1 MAAAIAAPGGG
12 DRWLRMP
19 QADMRH
25 ALPLCAALSLGM
37 HLLMLSV
44 RVPSEVP
51 RQAAHVSAAT
61 PRTMQARL
69 IAGTASL
76 PSEPAGLGE
85 AGAGERTVTA
95 ESSPTVANRRS
106 SRPASL
112 PEPQGAAEDKTDT
125 ASAARASQAA
135 AESIFPAIATPS
147 SIDEHDDYIPRPLLS
162 VAPVARAP
170 VVIGSP
176 PDEPGVGRHVGI
188 LSLFIDEEGRVR
200 HISASEPLL
209 PPAFEQAAR
218 EAFMAAQFSPGQVD
232 GVAVR
237 SRVRVEVVF
246 DNTPLVGR

>member
-1 MAAAIAAPGGG
+1 MTAAIAAPGRG

-25 ALPLCAALSLGM
+25 ALPLCAALSLGV

-44 RVPSEVP
+44 RVPSELP
-51 RQAAHVSAAT
+51 REAMHTSAGAS
-61 PRTMQARL
+61 RTMQVRL
-69 IAGTASL
+69 VAGTASL
-76 PSEPAGLGE
+76 PSEPTGDGDGD

-95 ESSPTVANRRS
+95 EPSPTTAHRRS

-112 PEPQGAAEDKTDT
+112 PEPRGPAEAVETV
-125 ASAARASQAA
+125 ARPSQAS
-135 AESIFPAIATPS
+135 AESILPAIATPS
-147 SIDEHDDYIPRPLLS
+147 SIEEHDDYIPRPLLS

-176 PDEPGVGRHVGI
+176 PDETGVGRHVGI

-200 HISASEPLL
+200 HISSNEPLL
-209 PPAFEQAAR
+209 PPAFELAAR
-218 EAFMAAQFSPGQVD
+218 EAFVAAQFSPGQVD
-232 GVAVR
+232 GLAVK